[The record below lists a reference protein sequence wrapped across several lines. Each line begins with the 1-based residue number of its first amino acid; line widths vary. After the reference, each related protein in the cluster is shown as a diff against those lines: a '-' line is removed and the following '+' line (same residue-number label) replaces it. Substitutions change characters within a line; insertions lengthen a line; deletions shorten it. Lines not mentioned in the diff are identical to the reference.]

1 MTERITWDTCP
12 ECGRYAAVGW
22 LDGIPVGF
30 DCPRGCQLT
39 AGEFARRE
47 PMIGGPCLLPPAWRP
62 APGSHR
68 LPPTRIA
75 FSQTSGEPVSMALPP
90 APHEHG
96 TQIGSA

>member
-47 PMIGGPCLLPPAWRP
+47 PKVDGSLPPP
-62 APGSHR
+62 A
-68 LPPTRIA
+68 
-75 FSQTSGEPVSMALPP
+75 
-90 APHEHG
+90 
-96 TQIGSA
+96 GSATGARWPQASCDARSVQSNVG

>member
-39 AGEFARRE
+39 AAEFARHE
-47 PMIGGPCLLPPAWRP
+47 PKVDGSLPPP
-62 APGSHR
+62 AGSVAGAR
-68 LPPTRIA
+68 WPQA
-75 FSQTSGEPVSMALPP
+75 SSGARSVQSDV
-90 APHEHG
+90 G
-96 TQIGSA
+96 

>member
-12 ECGRYAAVGW
+12 QCGRYAAVGW

-47 PMIGGPCLLPPAWRP
+47 TDD
-62 APGSHR
+62 GS
-68 LPPTRIA
+68 LSA
-75 FSQTSGEPVSMALPP
+75 SA
-90 APHEHG
+90 
-96 TQIGSA
+96 GSATGARCPQASSDTRSVDSGVG